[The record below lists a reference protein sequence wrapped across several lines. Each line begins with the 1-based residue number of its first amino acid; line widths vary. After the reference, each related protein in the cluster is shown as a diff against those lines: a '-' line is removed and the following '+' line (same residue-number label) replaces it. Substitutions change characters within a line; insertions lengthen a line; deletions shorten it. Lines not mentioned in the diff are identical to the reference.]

1 VTSETGGEPSALTM
15 SRRQLIRTCVFIAFA
30 IAVQTTSAANSPNSP
45 PGQSVPQNTSL
56 PSITGT
62 TQIGSS
68 VDASNGSWDGKG
80 LSFEYQWARCDSS
93 GGNCAPLTG
102 VTAASYTPTAA
113 DAGFTLRVVVTASNK
128 NGSGVATSDPSGVV
142 TFAPV
147 PSTTTTTTSTQ
158 TTPTTVTATTTTLPT
173 TTTITTT
180 TTTPPPGSP
189 YWVGDFRNGDYCN
202 YFAVFEANSVNTALA
217 SWGGLGG
224 CEYTP
229 WAQSTS
235 QRVNLTHNPAPPTGS
250 ASTWV
255 SRQEIRT
262 TDSDWA
268 GTGLDKSTIRLTNQQ
283 TCNGPCAMSTTR
295 WFRFSFWLPNNNPTG
310 EFFNWPGSDWETF
323 FSIHTS
329 SNLYEPITG
338 TVRKSTGEYTGNPRV
353 MMLTLEGATAGSAQ
367 EWVPFLNLTDAAGN
381 RVTSSYNRWHTLILG
396 VTFSDQGSIGS
407 SPGHLMMIFDGNTVY
422 DKARPTARAGDTGEY
437 LAFQNYKNHSAGY
450 WNGAGSSTLYFA
462 DARIG
467 YTRADVGG

>member
-1 VTSETGGEPSALTM
+1 MGRVRFVVLAVL
-15 SRRQLIRTCVFIAFA
+15 VFGA
-30 IAVQTTSAANSPNSP
+30 IA
-45 PGQSVPQNTSL
+45 
-56 PSITGT
+56 GT
-62 TQIGSS
+62 AVG
-68 VDASNGSWDGKG
+68 ASNGVSPSSMAPGQNAPVETTPPSISGTLVQGETLTADPGTWAGPTQ
-80 LSFEYQWARCDSS
+80 SYAFQWARCNSS
-93 GGNCAPLTG
+93 G
-102 VTAASYTPTAA
+102 AACSPIAEAIAQAYTLVAT
-113 DAGFTLRVVVTASNK
+113 DVGSMLRVVVTASNK
-128 NGSGVATSDPSGVV
+128 NGSGVATSDPTGVV
-142 TFAPV
+142 AVAVAPSTTSTTT
-147 PSTTTTTTSTQ
+147 PQTTTTTP
-158 TTPTTVTATTTTLPT
+158 TPTTTTLPT
-173 TTTITTT
+173 TTT
-180 TTTPPPGSP
+180 TPAPGSP

-235 QRVNLTHNPAPPTGS
+235 QRVNLTHNPAPPAGS

-283 TCNGPCAMSTTR
+283 TCNGPCAMGTTR

-310 EFFNWPGSDWETF
+310 EFFNWPGNDWETF

-353 MMLTLEGATAGSAQ
+353 MMFTLEGATAGSAE

-407 SPGHLMMIFDGNTVY
+407 SPGHLTIIFDGETVY

-437 LAFQNYKNHSAGY
+437 LAFQNYKNHSAAY